1 MLLKGAEINLT
12 TILVYS
18 AILFGV
24 QLLCHYIPKVC
35 KMGDKGERWMLI
47 VFFGLCLG
55 VAFNMVIPGSLHIVT
70 DAWESYEN
78 STEIEELNRMYHL
91 IRRLDYDDDDDDD
104 DGFRRIIG
112 VAICVGF
119 MVLFLADYISKEV
132 TKKQRVNEVSLPLVD
147 GAQPKLPLYT
157 NGALENLYVTYYIL
171 SAVGCMSAY
180 LVCDNEHQR
189 TFILIAQFICMLPST
204 CLFGRQMIRQNVSTG
219 KCKYL
224 ILPDI

>member
-1 MLLKGAEINLT
+1 
-12 TILVYS
+12 
-18 AILFGV
+18 
-24 QLLCHYIPKVC
+24 
-35 KMGDKGERWMLI
+35 
-47 VFFGLCLG
+47 
-55 VAFNMVIPGSLHIVT
+55 
-70 DAWESYEN
+70 
-78 STEIEELNRMYHL
+78 MYHL
-91 IRRLDYDDDDDDD
+91 IRRLDDDDDDDDD

>member
-1 MLLKGAEINLT
+1 
-12 TILVYS
+12 
-18 AILFGV
+18 
-24 QLLCHYIPKVC
+24 
-35 KMGDKGERWMLI
+35 MLI

-91 IRRLDYDDDDDDD
+91 IRRLDDDD